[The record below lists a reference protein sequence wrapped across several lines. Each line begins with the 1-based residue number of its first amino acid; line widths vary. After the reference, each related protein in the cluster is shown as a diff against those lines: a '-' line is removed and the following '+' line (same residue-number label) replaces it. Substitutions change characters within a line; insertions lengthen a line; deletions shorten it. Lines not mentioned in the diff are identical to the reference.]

1 VVTVVITVVASSAP
15 SIIMVACTVVV
26 AAVVVVAVAVVADTP
41 NPSTSLDGFRAL
53 RSGSSRFWTAAA
65 TAPAPSPWS

>member
-1 VVTVVITVVASSAP
+1 
-15 SIIMVACTVVV
+15 MVACTVVV